1 MSKWVFLFLL
11 TFTSFNLSAQTSE
24 TENDFLQNTSTNLLN
39 RTIYF
44 DCKSGSLDNALIKL
58 LSEQNISISY
68 SYDRVQEFSVKAKL
82 FQSESFS
89 KVLDYLLSNTGLN
102 YILVGKII
110 VIVPEDKQ
118 KAPEKN
124 SDTIIKS
131 SDKVSAH
138 IYKPN
143 QNLEY
148 LPYSE
153 RRKIHRHYKE
163 ELRWAAKFNREK
175 DIYAV
180 NLDSINKE
188 RKKYDHSISKALP
201 PYYFSLGIGFT
212 EYTPKYKNNE
222 KYNVKKELNFSSL
235 VKSTPMGS
243 IELGLHLGN
252 FLVGTGFEVRSLKVN
267 GYGSGLALRS
277 RGGRW
282 EYENLTIGFSDV
294 YHIFSIPIQVSAF
307 TIWKRFVFSGG
318 IKTGI
323 NIISPKKV
331 NKNKFSSYVEY
342 KYNGESYSEEIK
354 KITPLSA
361 VKANVGYLIGKRTI
375 AAFSSSYSYNFP
387 WFTKNTVYT
396 LYPNGFTF
404 ELSVSYFFGN
414 NDLNNLLKVKK

>member
-11 TFTSFNLSAQTSE
+11 TFTLFNLSAQTSE
-24 TENDFLQNTSTNLLN
+24 TENDFLQNTSTSLLN

-82 FQSESFS
+82 FQSTSFS
-89 KVLDYLLSNTGLN
+89 QVLDYLLLDTGLN

-110 VIVPEDKQ
+110 VIVPDERQ
-118 KAPEKN
+118 KVPEKY
-124 SDTIIKS
+124 SDTIVKR
-131 SDKVSAH
+131 SDKASGH

-163 ELRWAAKFNREK
+163 ELRWAAIFNREK
-175 DIYAV
+175 KINAI
-180 NLDSINKE
+180 NPDSLNKV
-188 RKKYDHSISKALP
+188 RKKYNHSISKGLP
-201 PYYFSLGIGFT
+201 PYYFSLSVGFT

-222 KYNVKKELNFSSL
+222 KYDIKKELNFSSL

-243 IELGLHLGN
+243 LELGIHHGN
-252 FLVGTGFEVRSLKVN
+252 FLLGLGFEVRSLKIN

-282 EYENLTIGFSDV
+282 EYENITIGYSDV
-294 YHIFSIPIQVSAF
+294 YYVFSVPIQVSAF

-318 IKTGI
+318 LKSGI
-323 NIISPKKV
+323 NFISPKKV
-331 NKNKFSSYVEY
+331 NENKFSSYIEY
-342 KYNGESYSEEIK
+342 KYNGESYSEETK

-361 VKANVGYLIGKRTI
+361 VEANLGYLLGKQTVI
-375 AAFSSSYSYNFP
+375 AFSSSYSYNFP
-387 WFTKNTVYT
+387 WFTKNTVYS
-396 LYPNGFTF
+396 LYPHGFTF
-404 ELSVSYFFGN
+404 ELSASYFFGK
-414 NDLNNLLKVKK
+414 NDLNNLLKFKK